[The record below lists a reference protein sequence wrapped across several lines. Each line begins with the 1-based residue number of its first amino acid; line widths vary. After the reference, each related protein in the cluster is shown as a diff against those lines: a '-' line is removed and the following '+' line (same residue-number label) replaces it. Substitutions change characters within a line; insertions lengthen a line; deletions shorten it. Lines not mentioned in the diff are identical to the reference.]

1 MKAGVTMAIE
11 NPTTAIDVID
21 SFESNFAD
29 KEELPI
35 TLEYM
40 WLRKAVARYGVELT
54 PLEYD
59 EETAE
64 FSEKLDPYIIDTLAN
79 FMWQLY
85 QERQVS
91 KVNKRVSI
99 VGKDLSY
106 DGAGNTKK
114 YAKAELDYI
123 FDKSQEMIDNQKPP
137 AYN

>member
-1 MKAGVTMAIE
+1 MAIE
-11 NPTTAIDVID
+11 TPTTAQDVID

-40 WLRKAVARYGVELT
+40 WLRKAVARYGVEVN
-54 PLEYD
+54 PIEYD

-64 FSEKLDPYIIDTLAN
+64 FSEQLNSYIIDTLAN

-99 VGKDLSY
+99 VGKDISY
-106 DGAGNTKK
+106 DGTGNTKRYSK
-114 YAKAELDYI
+114 EELDYI
-123 FDKSQEMIDNQKPP
+123 SVKSEEMINNQITP